1 MKTVFLRLQ
10 HALDATRRAD
20 FLAPL
25 ALRLYLAPV
34 FWMAGSHKLV
44 DMPATIEWFG
54 NPDWGLACHFPNCW
68 PGSPR

>member
-10 HALDATRRAD
+10 HALDVTRRAD

-34 FWMAGSHKLV
+34 FWMAGCQKLA

-54 NPDWGLACHFPNCW
+54 NPD
-68 PGSPR
+68 

>member
-10 HALDATRRAD
+10 HALDVTRRAD

-34 FWMAGSHKLV
+34 FWMAG
-44 DMPATIEWFG
+44 M
-54 NPDWGLACHFPNCW
+54 LALMEN
-68 PGSPR
+68 